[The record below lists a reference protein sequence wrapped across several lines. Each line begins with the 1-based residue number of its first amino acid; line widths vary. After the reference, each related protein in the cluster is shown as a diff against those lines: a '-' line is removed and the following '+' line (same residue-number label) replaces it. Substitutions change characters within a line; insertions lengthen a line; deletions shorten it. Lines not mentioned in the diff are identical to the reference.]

1 MLPEFVGSFM
11 NTLSFQKASE
21 IAAGTRLT
29 ARKTSTNPIA
39 VAVLDSGGHLIVL
52 EREDGAAFT
61 RPPIAIGKAWG
72 ALGLGVGTRA
82 LETRLTNVPE
92 SAPFFA
98 SIAALT
104 SGNLIPVPGGVLITE
119 GADNTIIGAVGVSGD
134 TSDKDEACAVGGI
147 EAAELVAA
155 VGVRNQ

>member
-1 MLPEFVGSFM
+1 MANM
-11 NTLSFQKASE
+11 NFDQASKIANETRANARETL
-21 IAAGTRLT
+21 
-29 ARKTSTNPIA
+29 TNPVA

-52 EREDGAAFT
+52 EREDGAAFM

-82 LETRLTNVPE
+82 LETRLQNVPT

-104 SGNLIPVPGGVLITE
+104 SGNLIPVPGGVLIMDGDE
-119 GADNTIIGAVGVSGD
+119 IVGAAGVSGD
-134 TSDKDEACAVGGI
+134 TSDKDEACAVAGI
-147 EAAELVAA
+147 ESTGLVAVIGA
-155 VGVRNQ
+155 RGK

>member
-1 MLPEFVGSFM
+1 MANLNFDQASKIANETRA
-11 NTLSFQKASE
+11 NARETL
-21 IAAGTRLT
+21 
-29 ARKTSTNPIA
+29 TNPIA

-52 EREDGAAFT
+52 EREDGAAFM

-82 LETRLTNVPE
+82 LETRLQNVPT

-104 SGNLIPVPGGVLITE
+104 SGNLIPVPGGVLIMDGDE
-119 GADNTIIGAVGVSGD
+119 IVGATGVSGD
-134 TSDKDEACAVGGI
+134 TSDKDEACAVAGI
-147 EAAELVAA
+147 ESTGLVAVIGA
-155 VGVRNQ
+155 RGK

>member
-1 MLPEFVGSFM
+1 MANLNFDQASKIANETRA
-11 NTLSFQKASE
+11 NARETL
-21 IAAGTRLT
+21 
-29 ARKTSTNPIA
+29 TNPIA

-52 EREDGAAFT
+52 EREDGAAFM

-82 LETRLTNVPE
+82 LDTRLQNVPT

-104 SGNLIPVPGGVLITE
+104 SGNLIPVPGGVLIMDGDE
-119 GADNTIIGAVGVSGD
+119 IVGAAGVSGD
-134 TSDKDEACAVGGI
+134 TSDKDEACAVAGI
-147 EAAELVAA
+147 ESTGLVAMIGA
-155 VGVRNQ
+155 RGK

>member
-1 MLPEFVGSFM
+1 MANLNFDQASKIANETRA
-11 NTLSFQKASE
+11 NARETL
-21 IAAGTRLT
+21 
-29 ARKTSTNPIA
+29 TNPIA

-52 EREDGAAFT
+52 EREDGAAFM

-82 LETRLTNVPE
+82 LETRLQNVPT

-104 SGNLIPVPGGVLITE
+104 SGNLIPVPGGVLIMIGDE
-119 GADNTIIGAVGVSGD
+119 IVGAAGVSGD
-134 TSDKDEACAVGGI
+134 TSDKDEACAVAGI
-147 EAAELVAA
+147 ESTGLVAVIGA
-155 VGVRNQ
+155 RGK

>member
-1 MLPEFVGSFM
+1 MANLNFEQASKIA
-11 NTLSFQKASE
+11 NETRANARETL
-21 IAAGTRLT
+21 
-29 ARKTSTNPIA
+29 TNPIA

-52 EREDGAAFT
+52 EREDGAAFM

-82 LETRLTNVPE
+82 LETRLQNVPT

-104 SGNLIPVPGGVLITE
+104 SGNLIPVPGGVLIMDGDE
-119 GADNTIIGAVGVSGD
+119 IVGAAGVSGD
-134 TSDKDEACAVGGI
+134 TSDKDEACAVAGI
-147 EAAELVAA
+147 ESTGLVAVIGA
-155 VGVRNQ
+155 RGK

>member
-1 MLPEFVGSFM
+1 M
-11 NTLSFQKASE
+11 NFDQASKIANETRANARGTL
-21 IAAGTRLT
+21 
-29 ARKTSTNPIA
+29 TNPIA

-52 EREDGAAFT
+52 EREDGAAFM

-82 LETRLTNVPE
+82 LETRLQNVPT

-104 SGNLIPVPGGVLITE
+104 SGNLIPVPGGVLIMDGDE
-119 GADNTIIGAVGVSGD
+119 IVGAAGVSGD
-134 TSDKDEACAVGGI
+134 TSDKDEACAVAGI
-147 EAAELVAA
+147 ESTGLVAVIGA
-155 VGVRNQ
+155 RGK

>member
-1 MLPEFVGSFM
+1 MANLNFDQASKIANETRA
-11 NTLSFQKASE
+11 NARETL
-21 IAAGTRLT
+21 
-29 ARKTSTNPIA
+29 TNPIA

-52 EREDGAAFT
+52 EREDGAAFM

-82 LETRLTNVPE
+82 LETRLQNVPT

-104 SGNLIPVPGGVLITE
+104 SGNLIPVPGGVLIVIGDE
-119 GADNTIIGAVGVSGD
+119 IVGAAGVSGD
-134 TSDKDEACAVGGI
+134 TSDKDEACAVAGI
-147 EAAELVAA
+147 ESTGLVAVIGA
-155 VGVRNQ
+155 RGK

>member
-1 MLPEFVGSFM
+1 MANLNFDQASKIANETRA
-11 NTLSFQKASE
+11 NARETL
-21 IAAGTRLT
+21 
-29 ARKTSTNPIA
+29 TNPIA

-52 EREDGAAFT
+52 EREDGAAFM

-82 LETRLTNVPE
+82 LETRLQNVPT

-104 SGNLIPVPGGVLITE
+104 SGNLIPVPGGVLIMDGDE
-119 GADNTIIGAVGVSGD
+119 IVGAAGVSGD
-134 TSDKDEACAVGGI
+134 TSEKDEACAVAGI
-147 EAAELVAA
+147 ESTGLAA
-155 VGVRNQ
+155 VIGARGK

>member
-1 MLPEFVGSFM
+1 MANLNFDQASKIANETRA
-11 NTLSFQKASE
+11 NARETL
-21 IAAGTRLT
+21 
-29 ARKTSTNPIA
+29 TNPIA

-52 EREDGAAFT
+52 EREDGAAFM

-82 LETRLTNVPE
+82 LETRLQNVPT

-104 SGNLIPVPGGVLITE
+104 SGNLIPVPGGVLIMDDDE
-119 GADNTIIGAVGVSGD
+119 IVGAAGVSGD
-134 TSDKDEACAVGGI
+134 TSDKDEACAVAGI
-147 EAAELVAA
+147 ESTGLVAVIGA
-155 VGVRNQ
+155 RGK

>member
-1 MLPEFVGSFM
+1 MANLNFDQASKIANETRA
-11 NTLSFQKASE
+11 NARETL
-21 IAAGTRLT
+21 
-29 ARKTSTNPIA
+29 TNPIA

-52 EREDGAAFT
+52 EREDGAAFM

-82 LETRLTNVPE
+82 LETRLQNVPT

-104 SGNLIPVPGGVLITE
+104 SGNLIPVPGGVLIMDGDE
-119 GADNTIIGAVGVSGD
+119 IVGAAGVSGD
-134 TSDKDEACAVGGI
+134 TSDKDEACAVAGI
-147 EAAELVAA
+147 ESTGLVAVIGA
-155 VGVRNQ
+155 RGK

>member
-1 MLPEFVGSFM
+1 MANLNFDQASKIANETRANARG
-11 NTLSFQKASE
+11 TL
-21 IAAGTRLT
+21 
-29 ARKTSTNPIA
+29 TNPIA

-52 EREDGAAFT
+52 EREDGAAFM

-82 LETRLTNVPE
+82 LETRLQNVPT

-104 SGNLIPVPGGVLITE
+104 SGNLIPVPGGVLIMDGDE
-119 GADNTIIGAVGVSGD
+119 IVGAAGVSGD
-134 TSDKDEACAVGGI
+134 TSDKDEACAVAGI
-147 EAAELVAA
+147 ESTGLVAVIGA
-155 VGVRNQ
+155 RGK